1 MTWELAPDDTVAVI
15 GAGTMGAGIAHVVAA
30 AGHPVLLHDADS
42 GAVGAALAQLTA
54 RLERSVDKGRI
65 SKQDARSL
73 VERIRPASSV
83 GDLAPARLVVEAIVE
98 DLAVKQ
104 QVLSE
109 TASVLADDAVIAT
122 NTSSLSV
129 TAIAGGVP
137 RSERVAGLHFFNPAP
152 VMPLV
157 EVVSGALTD
166 PGVADGLVAA
176 AERWGK
182 RPVRCTS
189 TPGFIVNRVARPF
202 YGESLRLL
210 QERVAD
216 VPTIDAVVT
225 GAGGFRMGPF
235 ALMDLVGLD
244 VNLAVSTSV
253 YEQTAHDGRFA
264 PNVLQQ
270 AQVEAGRLG
279 RKTGGGWYDYGP
291 DALEPA
297 VAPLEPAALPRTV
310 VEHGSLGWAHG
321 IVGKLVA
328 AGVDVDVVDGDGP
341 GHLAFDGI
349 CLVPTDGRTATEHV
363 AAETFDTH
371 DVVVFD
377 LVHDWATASR
387 IAIAVADQA
396 GPRVA
401 ATVAA
406 VFAAI
411 GLDVSLVD
419 DSPGLILMRIVA
431 QLASV
436 AADAV
441 HLGVAAPADI
451 DTAMRLGT
459 NYPAGPLEWADA
471 LGVERIV
478 AVLDHLHGAY
488 GEERYRVSL
497 AVRRAA
503 QTGARLRPDQLETND
518 LIPAS

>member
-1 MTWELAPDDTVAVI
+1 MSWELAPDDTIAVI
-15 GAGTMGAGIAHVVAA
+15 GAGTMGAGIAHVAAA
-30 AGHPVLLHDADS
+30 AGHPVLLLDAAP
-42 GAVGAALAQLTA
+42 GAVSAALDQLTA
-54 RLERSVDKGRI
+54 RLERSVGKGRLSEI
-65 SKQDARSL
+65 DARSL
-73 VERIRPASSV
+73 VERIQPADSV
-83 GDLAPARLVVEAIVE
+83 ADLAPARLVVEAIVE

-104 QVLSE
+104 HVLSE
-109 TASVLADDAVIAT
+109 AASVLADDAVIAT

-137 RSERVAGLHFFNPAP
+137 RPERVAGLHFFNPAP

-166 PGVADGLVAA
+166 SDIVDGLVAA

-182 RPVRCTS
+182 RPVRCAS

-210 QERVAD
+210 QEGVAD

-235 ALMDLVGLD
+235 TLMDLVGLD

-270 AQVEAGRLG
+270 AQVDAGRLG
-279 RKTGGGWYDYGP
+279 RKAGVGWYDYGP
-291 DALEPA
+291 DAVKPA
-297 VAPLEPAALPRTV
+297 VPPLEPAALPRTV

-328 AGVDVDVVDGDGP
+328 AGVDVDVVDGGGP
-341 GHLAFDGI
+341 GHLAFDGVH
-349 CLVPTDGRTATEHV
+349 LVPTDGRTATEL
-363 AAETFDTH
+363 AAADTFGTS

-377 LVHDWATASR
+377 LVHDWTTASR

-396 GPRVA
+396 GRRVP

-411 GLDVSLVD
+411 GLEVSLVD
-419 DSPGLILMRIVA
+419 DSPGLVVMRIVA

-441 HLGVAAPADI
+441 HLGVAEPADI

-471 LGVERIV
+471 LGPERVV
-478 AVLDHLHGAY
+478 AVLDHLHHAY
-488 GEERYRVSL
+488 GEDRYRVSL
-497 AVRRAA
+497 ALRRAA
-503 QTGARLRPDQLETND
+503 RTGGRLRPDQSDTND
-518 LIPAS
+518 LMPAS